1 LKPKMEPSLRKATL
15 FPFVLAWKF
24 IRDYLLLPPV
34 YVVGRIIGFFV
45 MFFALAVYT
54 VSCHIAYHSGLL
66 PREYIYGTKGAPAR
80 KDTRESSEF

>member
-1 LKPKMEPSLRKATL
+1 MEPSLRKATL

-54 VSCHIAYHSGLL
+54 VSCHIACHKGLL
-66 PREYIYGTKGAPAR
+66 PREYIFGVRGKKGAPAR